1 MAEPRSWKGVRT
13 ADGSWTL
20 AHPEHGAT
28 CHSLAGAWQ
37 QARERYARPCRLRE
51 LAQSQPAVD
60 LLDIGTGLGLNLAAA
75 LEALSGTNAGLHAV
89 TLERDPDVLRAAIEL
104 AEWPGDVEAHYAPV
118 RAALARCLASRAS
131 PACADLGTR
140 GSLTLLAGDARVEL
154 RSWSAGARFDAV
166 FLDPFAPSVEGAL
179 WTAEFLAEV
188 AERMRPHAVLSTYS
202 ASLAVRVALASA
214 GLAVGRGPRV
224 GLKSAG
230 TLASFATALPAL
242 EARTVRRLAR
252 RAAPDAASDVGRRQ
266 KN

>member
-166 FLDPFAPSVEGAL
+166 FLDPFAPSVEARCGPQNSWPRWPSACAR
-179 WTAEFLAEV
+179 TPCS
-188 AERMRPHAVLSTYS
+188 RPTRPRSRC
-202 ASLAVRVALASA
+202 ASPWPRPGSRSGAVRASGSRA
-214 GLAVGRGPRV
+214 RARWR
-224 GLKSAG
+224 
-230 TLASFATALPAL
+230 ASRRRSRRSKR
-242 EARTVRRLAR
+242 ARCAAWHAAR
-252 RAAPDAASDVGRRQ
+252 RRMLRPM
-266 KN
+266 